1 MKIHTNNLWI
11 RQNFCRVLLVA
22 TSMQE
27 GWASISWPDAVRSDA
42 ETGTIEYA
50 TIRSDRWYNASASV
64 TKTIYDPCPAGWHVP
79 HMLTWYNSVQAT
91 SLEATYFSSDLS
103 VDCTA
108 FSQDGQTLIKYYVY
122 SYRNQDGN
130 YSGYS
135 AGYYWGNRWSDY
147 MTIEDIPAPVAL
159 KVTSSTIST
168 QEKVYASTG
177 CHVRCAKD

>member
-1 MKIHTNNLWI
+1 
-11 RQNFCRVLLVA
+11 
-22 TSMQE
+22 MQV
-27 GWASISWPDAVRSDA
+27 GWASISWPDAVLSDA
-42 ETGTIEYA
+42 ETGTIEYATSNPTTFIKGNANNKDWHFAEDA

-79 HMLTWYNSVQAT
+79 HMLTWYNSVRAT
-91 SLEATYFSSDLS
+91 SLEATYYSSDQS

-122 SYRNQDGN
+122 SYRDQDGN
-130 YSGYS
+130 YREYS
-135 AGYYWGNRWSDY
+135 AGYYWGNRCEDY
-147 MTIEDIPAPVAL
+147 MMIEDIHAPVAL

-168 QEKVYASTG
+168 QEYVYASYG

>member
-1 MKIHTNNLWI
+1 
-11 RQNFCRVLLVA
+11 
-22 TSMQE
+22 MQE

-42 ETGTIEYA
+42 ETGTIEYATSNPTTFIKGNENNKDWHFAEDA

-79 HMLTWYNSVQAT
+79 HMLTWYNSVRQLT
-91 SLEATYFSSDLS
+91 LDATYYDADDS

-122 SYRNQDGN
+122 SYRDQDGN
-130 YSGYS
+130 YRGYS
-135 AGYYWGNRWSDY
+135 AGYYWGNRCEDN
-147 MTIEDIPAPVAL
+147 MTLNGFPAPVAL

-168 QEKVYASTG
+168 QEKVYASYG